1 MAYFPNG
8 TSGMVFISQNCDFCS
23 QWRERESDYPANG
36 EGCPVWDVHIVSGYP
51 ETDEVRKLLD
61 MLISD
66 TATGPRCN
74 LFTPT
79 SEATLLERDGQ
90 LRLNTPPRP

>member
-8 TSGMVFISQNCDFCS
+8 TSGMAFVAMNCDYCS
-23 QWRERESDYPANG
+23 QWREREKDYPADG
-36 EGCPVWDVHIVSGYP
+36 EGCPVWDAHILHGS
-51 ETDEVRKLLD
+51 DDSSRSILD

-66 TATGPRCN
+66 TPTGPRCN

-79 SEATLLERDGQ
+79 SEARALEREGQ
-90 LRLNTPPRP
+90 VRLIG